1 MCAQRASPH
10 HPHVAS
16 ELRESAMSE
25 QTEDPGQLFAERQ
38 RRIYDAVALKPVD
51 RVPIMYHTNFW
62 FATYSSIPIRRFLYE
77 YDLVSEVTKKI
88 VAELNPDAVGAPHAT
103 TSLGPTLDLLGYR
116 QLEWAGHGAADNV
129 SYQYRDHEW
138 MTAEEYDEYIDEPSW
153 YYFTKVMPR
162 IADAYAHLAKLPKF
176 AGWQHLRMIHCAR
189 FFGDPDVING
199 FAKLAEAG
207 REAVKLWNIANG
219 FGDELA
225 ALGWPSS
232 VLRTCVAP
240 YDFFAD
246 TLRGS
251 KGIMLDLRR
260 RPEKLLAAMER
271 AIPLILRATIPP
283 KLGPCRLIFMPMHW
297 SIDRYMSPDQF
308 RHFFWAPLRK
318 VLMALIDAGLVP
330 VVFWEGNCTS
340 RLEIIADIPK
350 GKCIYWFES
359 GDIFLAKQ
367 VLGDHVCLRGN
378 VPASMLNAGSPDEVT
393 EYSKKLI
400 DIVGKNDGFMLDGA
414 IGIPDE
420 ARLENVKAM
429 YAAVHHY
436 GRYD

>member
-1 MCAQRASPH
+1 
-10 HPHVAS
+10 VN
-16 ELRESAMSE
+16 E
-25 QTEDPGQLFAERQ
+25 QAEDPTQRFAERQ

-51 RVPIMYHTNFW
+51 RVPIMYQSNFW
-62 FATYSSIPIRRFLYE
+62 FAKYSNIPIRRFLYE
-77 YDLVSEVTKKI
+77 YDLVSEVIRKI
-88 VAELNPDAVGAPHAT
+88 VAELNPDAVAPPHVT
-103 TSLGPTLDLLGYR
+103 TALGGIMDLLGYR
-116 QLEWAGHGAADNV
+116 QLEWPGHGAPDNV
-129 SYQYRDHEW
+129 SYQYRDREW

-153 YYFTKVMPR
+153 YYFTKFMPR

-176 AGWQHLRMIHCAR
+176 AGWQHTRMILCAR
-189 FFGDPDVING
+189 FFGDPDVADG

-207 REAVKLWNIANG
+207 REAQKMLSTARAFV
-219 FGDELA
+219 DELA
-225 ALGWPSS
+225 ALGFPASATA
-232 VLRTCVAP
+232 TCIAP

-271 AIPLILRATIPP
+271 AIPLILRGTIPP
-283 KLGPCRLIFMPMHW
+283 QLGPCRLVFMPMHW
-297 SIDRYMSPDQF
+297 SIDGFMSPDF
-308 RHFFWAPLRK
+308 FLRFFWAPLRK
-318 VLMALIDAGLVP
+318 ILMGLIDAGLVP

-359 GDIFLAKQ
+359 GDLFRAKQ

-378 VPASMLNAGSPDEVT
+378 VPASMLNAGTPDEVT

-400 DIVGKNDGFMLDGA
+400 ETVGKNGGFMLDGA

-420 ARLENVKAM
+420 AKLENVKAM
-429 YAAVHHY
+429 YAAVHRF